1 MMRRLDSETRGTGR
15 RLCRRGP
22 GGAFTLIELMVVI
35 SIIALTAALVLPTVA
50 RIFSASADEQARSM
64 LGAMLAGVRATAIEN
79 ACYTAVHVQMG
90 KDGRCWAVA
99 LIGEGQGADTVF
111 VLMEGSAPRQMP
123 GSMAFGEI
131 SADFVEDV
139 SGTDLD
145 GYKDLSD
152 DDLENFTSFTVAFGP
167 DGAAVKQIG
176 GESLKLQDST
186 TLFGDTEEAVWET
199 CPDDE
204 DGVRAVTYFPY
215 PHLEGLPPTD
225 GGDPDIVTRTKY
237 LDENGQ
243 FICLSCL
250 TGRLME
256 AQ

>member
-50 RIFSASADEQARSM
+50 RIFSASADEQARSV

-90 KDGRCWAVA
+90 KDGRCWAAA
-99 LIGEGQGADTVF
+99 LIGEGQGADTVL

-131 SADFVEDV
+131 SGDFVETQGGNDP
-139 SGTDLD
+139 DL
-145 GYKDLSD
+145 YRPLSD
-152 DDLENFTSFTVAFGP
+152 DELEDFTSFTVAFGP
-167 DGAAVKQIG
+167 EGAAVRQIG
-176 GESLKLQDST
+176 GAEL
-186 TLFGDTEEAVWET
+186 TLENNQNLFDDDPLAEEAVWET
-199 CPDDE
+199 CPDPE
-204 DGVRAVTYFPY
+204 FGVRAVTYFPY
-215 PHLEGLPPTD
+215 AELKVRDADQRAT
-225 GGDPDIVTRTKY
+225 Y